1 MRGLSSAHI
10 AVADPTPF
18 HRRVIADL
26 FDDGKI
32 GRVEFYDNGAM
43 LIEACT
49 SRVPDIVIIDDK
61 LPFVNGV
68 ELLRTLSVLPSFE
81 KQLPKFVL
89 FTDDS
94 TRSNVQD
101 AIAGGFAAVIKKPF
115 VPSYLMQ
122 IVRQCFIDLTQHN
135 VQP

>member
-26 FDDGKI
+26 FNDGKS
-32 GRVEFYDNGAM
+32 GRVEFYDNGAT
-43 LIEACT
+43 LIESCA
-49 SRVPDIVIIDDK
+49 SSVPDIVII
-61 LPFVNGV
+61 
-68 ELLRTLSVLPSFE
+68 ELLRTLSVLPTFE
-81 KQLPKFVL
+81 RQLPKFIL
-89 FTDDS
+89 FIDDS

-115 VPSYLMQ
+115 VPNYLMQ
-122 IVRQCFIDLTQHN
+122 IIRQCFLDLNHQD

>member
-94 TRSNVQD
+94 TRTNVQD

-122 IVRQCFIDLTQHN
+122 IVRQCFLDLTQHN

>member
-18 HRRVIADL
+18 HRRVIANL

-122 IVRQCFIDLTQHN
+122 IVRQCFLDLTQHN